1 MNCMSFRHLL
11 GEEGKI
17 VMKCHSLAVA
27 VELEKMGLSLDWW
40 FPNVDGVTRDCFKE
54 YVERDYSVSASRL
67 LELWDAGLWDKT
79 ESNGVCGRK
88 FEVIGI
94 PSLLAHTLSEWC
106 QHARDAYELVNT
118 VRHALD
124 VVSIMSPK
132 LPSPWVVADC
142 FKGYVY
148 PECDVF
154 REIVSMRVSES
165 VMIPLLVCRTWGIV
179 QTMEPLAAVAMIR
192 SHIKLMV
199 DCFDSKEK
207 EENE

>member
-27 VELEKMGLSLDWW
+27 VELEKMGLSMDWW
-40 FPNVDGVTRDCFKE
+40 FPNVEGVSRDCFKE
-54 YVERDYSVSASRL
+54 YVERDYSVSAPRL

-79 ESNGVCGRK
+79 ECNGVCGRE
-88 FEVIGI
+88 FDVIGI

-106 QHARDAYELVNT
+106 RYARDAYELVNT

-124 VVSIMSPK
+124 VVSVMFPK
-132 LPSPWVVADC
+132 LPAPWVLADC
-142 FKGYVY
+142 FKGYVHLD
-148 PECDVF
+148 CDIF
-154 REIVSMRVSES
+154 REIVGMRVSGS
-165 VMIPLLVCRTWGIV
+165 VMIPLLVCRTWSIV
-179 QTMEPLAAVAMIR
+179 QSMEPLACVAMVR
-192 SHIKLMV
+192 SHIKLMA

>member
-1 MNCMSFRHLL
+1 MSIRHSF

-17 VMKCHSLAVA
+17 VMKCNSLSVA
-27 VELEKMGLSLDWW
+27 VELEKMGLSMDWW
-40 FPNVDGVTRDCFKE
+40 FPNVDGVTRECFKE
-54 YVERDYSVSASRL
+54 YVERDYSVSAPRL
-67 LELWDAGLWDKT
+67 LELWDAGLWDTT
-79 ESNGVCGRK
+79 ECNGVCGRE
-88 FEVIGI
+88 FDVIGI
-94 PSLLAHTLSEWC
+94 PLLLAHTLSEWC
-106 QHARDAYELVNT
+106 QYARDAYELVNT

-124 VVSIMSPK
+124 VVSIMFPK
-132 LPSPWVVADC
+132 LPAPWVVADC
-142 FKGYVY
+142 FKGYVH

-165 VMIPLLVCRTWGIV
+165 VMIPLLACRTWGIL

-192 SHIKLMV
+192 SNIKLMV